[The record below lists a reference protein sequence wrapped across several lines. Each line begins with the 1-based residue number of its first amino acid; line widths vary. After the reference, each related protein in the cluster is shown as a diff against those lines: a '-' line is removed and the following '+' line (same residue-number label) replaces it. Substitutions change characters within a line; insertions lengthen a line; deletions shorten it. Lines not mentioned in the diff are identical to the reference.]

1 MSSRSRREEEMAN
14 GNKKDEPRISPYFIA
29 LAAGILIILLAVL
42 LVMSGVLDRAFSND
56 SHEETPSVET
66 TVSEVPSETP
76 ESAAPSPTPT
86 EMPTYQVYV
95 TASYGGDAYA
105 TTNTVKDGETDHIT
119 VIPDVGYSVG
129 SININGTPSGY
140 YGSFDLTEIHM
151 DTVIHIEF
159 VPMQTE
165 EEAASDNEE

>member
-1 MSSRSRREEEMAN
+1 MAN
-14 GNKKDEPRISPYFIA
+14 GNRKDETKISPYFIA
-29 LAAGILIILLAVL
+29 IAAGLLIILLAVL
-42 LVMSGVLDRAFSND
+42 LVMSGILDHAF
-56 SHEETPSVET
+56 EA
-66 TVSEVPSETP
+66 P
-76 ESAAPSPTPT
+76 ESAATSPTPT
-86 EMPTYQVYV
+86 ETPTYQIYV
-95 TASYGGDAYA
+95 TSGSGGDAYA

>member
-76 ESAAPSPTPT
+76 ESTAPSPTPT

-95 TASYGGDAYA
+95 TAGYGGDAYA

>member
-14 GNKKDEPRISPYFIA
+14 GNKKDETRISPYFIA

-56 SHEETPSVET
+56 SYEETPSVET

-95 TASYGGDAYA
+95 TAGYGGDAYA

>member
-1 MSSRSRREEEMAN
+1 MILTRKHLPWR
-14 GNKKDEPRISPYFIA
+14 PRYPKCRQKHRK
-29 LAAGILIILLAVL
+29 VL
-42 LVMSGVLDRAFSND
+42 
-56 SHEETPSVET
+56 
-66 TVSEVPSETP
+66 
-76 ESAAPSPTPT
+76 
-86 EMPTYQVYV
+86 
-95 TASYGGDAYA
+95 

>member
-1 MSSRSRREEEMAN
+1 MAN
-14 GNKKDEPRISPYFIA
+14 GNRKDETKISPYFIA
-29 LAAGILIILLAVL
+29 IAAGLLIILLAVL
-42 LVMSGVLDRAFSND
+42 LVMSGILDHAFSGK
-56 SHEETPSVET
+56 SVEESPAAET
-66 TVSEVPSETP
+66 AVTEVPSEAP
-76 ESAAPSPTPT
+76 ESAATSPTPT
-86 EMPTYQVYV
+86 ETPTYQIYV
-95 TASYGGDAYA
+95 TSGSGGDAYA

-159 VPMQTE
+159 VPVQTE

>member
-1 MSSRSRREEEMAN
+1 M
-14 GNKKDEPRISPYFIA
+14 
-29 LAAGILIILLAVL
+29 
-42 LVMSGVLDRAFSND
+42 
-56 SHEETPSVET
+56 
-66 TVSEVPSETP
+66 
-76 ESAAPSPTPT
+76 
-86 EMPTYQVYV
+86 
-95 TASYGGDAYA
+95 
-105 TTNTVKDGETDHIT
+105 KDGETDHIT

>member
-86 EMPTYQVYV
+86 EMPT
-95 TASYGGDAYA
+95 
-105 TTNTVKDGETDHIT
+105 
-119 VIPDVGYSVG
+119 
-129 SININGTPSGY
+129 
-140 YGSFDLTEIHM
+140 
-151 DTVIHIEF
+151 
-159 VPMQTE
+159 
-165 EEAASDNEE
+165 